1 MTGFHLTAGK
11 KIRPQPV
18 MFRLILLFLTAM
30 FAIGCGGGGSSGS
43 ANPPSPAPTP
53 TNEPPWFEEIAESSG
68 IDFRHENGY
77 LDQYLSPENFG
88 GGIALIDIENDGD
101 LDLYFVQSGSLH
113 QDSPQNPPNRLY
125 RNDGDG
131 HFTDIT
137 EASGTGDRSYGMGVA
152 TGDYDNDGDT
162 DLYITNFGPNVL
174 YRNNGDGTFTD
185 VTDLSNTGDEKW
197 SVGAAFFDYDSD
209 GDLDLFISNY
219 LYWTPEF
226 ERVCLNAF
234 GRRDY
239 CQPQSYEAPA
249 LDTLYRNNG
258 DGTFTDVSRPAG
270 IQEDSGNGLGV
281 VCGDFNDDGHV
292 DIYVANDGMKNI
304 LWINQGDGTFINRAL
319 IAGCAVDQDGH
330 AKAGMGVTAADIDDD
345 GDLDL
350 LVVNLVNEADSFY
363 RNQGTYFTEEAGKLG
378 LNTITRPF
386 TRFGVAFVDFDNDG
400 RIDIYESNGRV
411 GRQTGPFLPGGAPY
425 AEPNVLMTMGNDGR
439 FEEVTPRGGT
449 AELLVDSSRGAA
461 FGDLDNDGGMD
472 VIVTNLNNRP
482 YLLRNVVP
490 SRGHWVGLR
499 ILERTGAAAIG
510 ARVRFS
516 AGPRIKPRVIT
527 RDVRTGYS
535 YVAANDPRI
544 HVGLGKATVISNL
557 TVRWS
562 DGQTESFVGEYPAD
576 TYHTLRRGEGRD
588 IPSQ

>member
-1 MTGFHLTAGK
+1 MTAGK
-11 KIRPQPV
+11 ETR
-18 MFRLILLFLTAM
+18 RLPAMYRSALLFPMAM
-30 FAIGCGGGGSSGS
+30 FVFGCGGAGTSGS
-43 ANPPSPAPTP
+43 ADPQVAING
-53 TNEPPWFEEIAESSG
+53 PPWFEEIAASSG
-68 IDFRHENGY
+68 LDFAHENGSRDEY
-77 LDQYLSPENFG
+77 FSPENFG
-88 GGIALIDIENDGD
+88 GGIALIDIDNDGD
-101 LDLYFVQSGSLH
+101 LDLYLVQSGNLH
-113 QDSPQNPPNRLY
+113 QNITQNPPNQLY

-137 EASGTGDRSYGMGVA
+137 EASGTGDRHFGMGVA

-162 DLYITNFGPNVL
+162 DLYITNYGPNVL

-185 VTDLSNTGDEKW
+185 VTELSNTGDEKW
-197 SVGAAFFDYDSD
+197 GVCAAFVDYDAD
-209 GDLDLFISNY
+209 GDLDLFVTNY
-219 LYWTPEF
+219 IYWSPEF

-258 DGTFTDVSRPAG
+258 DGTFTDVSRAAG
-270 IQEDSGNGLGV
+270 IEEDSGNGLGV

-304 LWINQGDGTFINRAL
+304 LWINQGDGTFLNRAL
-319 IAGCAVDQDGH
+319 ITGCAVDQDGH
-330 AKAGMGVTAADIDDD
+330 AKAGMGVTAADLDDD

-350 LVVNLVNEADSFY
+350 LVVNLVNEADSLY
-363 RNQGTYFTEEAGKLG
+363 RNQGTYFTEEAGQLG

-386 TRFGVAFVDFDNDG
+386 TRFGVGFVDFDNDG
-400 RIDIYESNGRV
+400 RIDLYESNGRV
-411 GRQTGPFLPGGAPY
+411 GRQTGPFLPGGHPY
-425 AEPNVLMTMGNDGR
+425 AEPNVLITMGSRGR
-439 FEEVTPRGGT
+439 FVEVMPRGGT
-449 AELLVDSSRGAA
+449 KELLVGNSRGAA

-472 VIVTNLNNRP
+472 VIVTNLNDRP

-490 SRGHWVGLR
+490 NRGHWVGLR
-499 ILERTGAAAIG
+499 ILERSGADAIG
-510 ARVRFS
+510 ARLHFS
-516 AGPRIKPRVIT
+516 VGSRTIT
-527 RDVRTGYS
+527 RNVRTGYS

-544 HVGLGKATVISNL
+544 HVGLGDAVSISDI

-562 DGQTESFVGEYPAD
+562 DGRTESFDGEYAAD
-576 TYHTLRRGEGRD
+576 VYHTLRRGEGRA